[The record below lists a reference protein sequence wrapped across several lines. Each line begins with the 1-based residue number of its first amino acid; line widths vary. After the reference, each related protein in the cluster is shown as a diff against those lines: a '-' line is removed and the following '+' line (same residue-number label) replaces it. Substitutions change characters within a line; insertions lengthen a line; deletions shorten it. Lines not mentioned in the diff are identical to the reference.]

1 MSTDLKE
8 DIEDFIKSTFQDLDD
23 YWTTG
28 VDEDTA
34 YLNAQLE
41 LIGRLK
47 EITSR
52 YSDEYQSEV

>member
-1 MSTDLKE
+1 MTTDLKE

-34 YLNAQLE
+34 YLNAQME
-41 LIGRLK
+41 LLGRLK
-47 EITSR
+47 EITAR
-52 YSDEYQSEV
+52 YE